1 MNFISLQTVIKK
13 VEICMLTEHLYGFS
27 FLGIKHT
34 VTHSTVAHNTKQ
46 NWSSDVILLIKWNFI
61 LCNCTSM

>member
-1 MNFISLQTVIKK
+1 MNFISLQTVIKE

-34 VTHSTVAHNTKQ
+34 VTHSTVARP
-46 NWSSDVILLIKWNFI
+46 SYR
-61 LCNCTSM
+61 